1 MKKKINLSM
10 VLTTII
16 CLLPVILS
24 VILYSQLPDKIP
36 IHFNISGQPDNYAAK
51 FVACFIL
58 PFAFAILNLFV
69 HFILNSDPKKAN
81 SSETMKT
88 ISKWIIP
95 VLSVICL
102 PISLFLSLGKN
113 IPVHIIIPAL
123 VGVLILV
130 CGNYLPKNRQNY
142 TVGIKLPWTLHSE
155 ENWNKTHRMAGF
167 LWMIGGAIIII
178 ISFFQF
184 INIAIVL
191 VIVIILTIVPVI
203 YSYILYR
210 RES

>member
-1 MKKKINLSM
+1 MIKKINLSM
-10 VLTTII
+10 VLTTIT
-16 CLLPVILS
+16 CLLPIILS
-24 VILYSQLPDKIP
+24 VILYSQLPDKLP
-36 IHFNISGQPDNYAAK
+36 IHFDITGHPDNYVPK

-69 HFILNSDPKKAN
+69 HFMLNSDPKKAN

-88 ISKWIIP
+88 ISRWIIP
-95 VLSVICL
+95 VLSVIFL
-102 PISLFLSLGKN
+102 PISLFISLGKN
-113 IPVHIIIPAL
+113 IPTHIIIPAL

-155 ENWNKTHRMAGF
+155 DNWNKTHRMAGF
-167 LWMIGGAIIII
+167 LWMIGGAVIIIT
-178 ISFFQF
+178 SFLQF
-184 INIAIVL
+184 INIAIILTV
-191 VIVIILTIVPVI
+191 VIIVTVVPVI

-210 RES
+210 REL

>member
-1 MKKKINLSM
+1 MDYPC
-10 VLTTII
+10 II
-16 CLLPVILS
+16 S
-24 VILYSQLPDKIP
+24 NMSA
-36 IHFNISGQPDNYAAK
+36 NI
-51 FVACFIL
+51 
-58 PFAFAILNLFV
+58 
-69 HFILNSDPKKAN
+69 
-81 SSETMKT
+81 T
-88 ISKWIIP
+88 IS
-95 VLSVICL
+95 
-102 PISLFLSLGKN
+102 LSLGKN

-191 VIVIILTIVPVI
+191 VIVIILTIVPII

-210 RES
+210 REL